1 MFESILFQ
9 RFLDEML
16 LNIRDEIHDLASEK
30 NNVTSVESMQCV
42 EPLRLRTDKFKQ
54 KVIGAIFVNCI
65 NAMHN
70 QHQYQK
76 CFYVTCLVDI
86 ELHTTLF
93 QLQYA

>member
-54 KVIGAIFVNCI
+54 KVFGAIFVNCI
-65 NAMHN
+65 NSMHN
-70 QHQYQK
+70 QHQY
-76 CFYVTCLVDI
+76 
-86 ELHTTLF
+86 
-93 QLQYA
+93 